1 MASIIRSQ
9 DAQGAADAC
18 AIAILKALDEAR
30 RARGAATL
38 AVSGGST
45 PRLMFQTMAKS
56 GFDWAHIDLFQVDE
70 RCVPP
75 DHELSN
81 FRMVREALLD
91 HLHLAH
97 GQIHRIEGELIPDEA
112 AVRYAD
118 NIRDVFKLQPHE
130 LPVFDVIQRG
140 MGPDTHTAS
149 LFPGEPLI
157 ANITGIAAA
166 VWVEKMKQHRVT
178 LLRGV
183 LGRAR
188 RTVMLVSG
196 ADKAEALVQV
206 LTGPPDFMQH
216 PCQIA
221 SDRAEWFVDEA
232 AAAHLSRAASR
243 A

>member
-1 MASIIRSQ
+1 MAKINRFA
-9 DAQGAADAC
+9 DAQAAADAC
-18 AIAILKALDEAR
+18 AGAILKALDEAR

-56 GFDWAHIDLFQVDE
+56 GFDWSHIELFQVDE

-81 FRMVREALLD
+81 FRMTREALLD
-91 HLHLAH
+91 HVHLAH

-112 AVRYAD
+112 AVRYVD
-118 NIRDVFKLQPHE
+118 NIRDVLKLQSGE
-130 LPVFDVIQRG
+130 LPAFDVIQRG
-140 MGPDTHTAS
+140 MGSDAHTAS

-157 ANITGIAAA
+157 ENVTGIAAA

-183 LGRAR
+183 LERAR

-196 ADKAEALVQV
+196 ADKAEALKQV
-206 LTGPPDFMQH
+206 LTGPKNFIKH

-221 SDRAEWFVDEA
+221 ADQAAWFVDEA
-232 AAAHLSRAASR
+232 AAAQLARS
-243 A
+243 

>member
-1 MASIIRSQ
+1 MAKIGRFVN
-9 DAQGAADAC
+9 AQAAADAC
-18 AIAILKALDEAR
+18 ASAILKTLDEAR

-56 GFDWAHIDLFQVDE
+56 RFDWSHIDLFQVDE

-75 DHELSN
+75 DHEQSN
-81 FRMVREALLD
+81 FRMIREALLD
-91 HLHLAH
+91 HIHLAH
-97 GQIHRIEGELIPDEA
+97 GQIHRIEAELVPDEA
-112 AVRYAD
+112 AVHYAD
-118 NIRDVFKLQPHE
+118 DIRDALKLQSGE

-157 ANITGIAAA
+157 QNLTGIAAA

-183 LGRAR
+183 LERAR
-188 RTVMLVSG
+188 YTVMLVSG
-196 ADKAEALVQV
+196 EDKAEGLKQV
-206 LTGPPDFMQH
+206 LTRPRDPMKH

-221 SDRAEWFVDEA
+221 ADRADWFVDEA
-232 AAAHLSRAASR
+232 AAEQLPRL
-243 A
+243 

>member
-1 MASIIRSQ
+1 MAKINRFAN
-9 DAQGAADAC
+9 AQEAADAC
-18 AIAILKALDEAR
+18 ATAILKMLDEAR
-30 RARGAATL
+30 RARGSATL

-45 PRLMFQTMAKS
+45 PRLMFQTMSKS
-56 GFDWAHIDLFQVDE
+56 GFDWSHIDFFQVDE

-81 FRMVREALLD
+81 FRMTREALLD
-91 HLHLAH
+91 HIHLAH

-112 AVRYAD
+112 AVRYTD
-118 NIRDVFKLQPHE
+118 NIRDALKLQPHE

-157 ANITGIAAA
+157 KNVTGIAAA

-183 LGRAR
+183 LERGRYTA
-188 RTVMLVSG
+188 MLVSG
-196 ADKAEALVQV
+196 SDKAEGLKEV
-206 LTGPPDFMQH
+206 LTGPRDLMKH

-221 SDRAEWFVDEA
+221 ADGAEWFVDQA
-232 AAAHLSRAASR
+232 AAASLS
-243 A
+243 

>member
-1 MASIIRSQ
+1 MTTINRYP
-9 DAQGAADAC
+9 DAQAAADAC
-18 AIAILKALDEAR
+18 GDTILKALDDAR

-81 FRMVREALLD
+81 FRMTREALLD
-91 HLHLAH
+91 HIHLAH

-118 NIRDVFKLQPHE
+118 NIRDALKLQSHE

-157 ANITGIAAA
+157 ENVTGIAAA

-183 LGRAR
+183 LERAR
-188 RTVMLVSG
+188 HTVMLVSG
-196 ADKAEALVQV
+196 ADKAEALKQV
-206 LTGPPDFMQH
+206 LTEPRDFIKH

-221 SDRAEWFVDEA
+221 ADRAEWFVDNA
-232 AAAHLSRAASR
+232 AAAQLPQAASI

>member
-1 MASIIRSQ
+1 MI
-9 DAQGAADAC
+9 
-18 AIAILKALDEAR
+18 
-30 RARGAATL
+30 
-38 AVSGGST
+38 
-45 PRLMFQTMAKS
+45 
-56 GFDWAHIDLFQVDE
+56 
-70 RCVPP
+70 
-75 DHELSN
+75 
-81 FRMVREALLD
+81 REALLD
-91 HLHLAH
+91 HIHLAH

-118 NIRDVFKLQPHE
+118 NIRDAFKLQPHE

-157 ANITGIAAA
+157 ENVTGIAAA

-183 LGRAR
+183 LERAR
-188 RTVMLVSG
+188 QTFMLVSG
-196 ADKAEALVQV
+196 ADKAEALMQV

-232 AAAHLSRAASR
+232 APPTFQRRHPRPDQLATACRKLFRSASR
-243 A
+243 ISGSPGATLFNRPSRIHCSSRSTKVNRWSKPSTMNSSGW

>member
-1 MASIIRSQ
+1 MAKVNRFA
-9 DAQGAADAC
+9 DAQTAADAC
-18 AIAILKALDEAR
+18 AAAILKTLDEAR
-30 RARGAATL
+30 RARGSATL
-38 AVSGGST
+38 AVSGGAT

-56 GFDWAHIDLFQVDE
+56 GFDWSHIDLFQVDE

-81 FRMVREALLD
+81 YRMTREALLD
-91 HLHLAH
+91 HIHLAH
-97 GQIHRIEGELIPDEA
+97 GQVHRIEGELIPDEA

-118 NIRDVFKLQPHE
+118 NIRDALKLQAHE

-157 ANITGIAAA
+157 ENVTGIAAP

-183 LGRAR
+183 LERAR

-196 ADKAEALVQV
+196 ADKAEALKQV
-206 LTGPPDFMQH
+206 LTEPADYMKH

-221 SDRAEWFVDEA
+221 ADRADWFVDQASA
-232 AAAHLSRAASR
+232 AEIPKAASG

>member
-1 MASIIRSQ
+1 MTAISRYP
-9 DAQGAADAC
+9 DAQAAADAC
-18 AIAILKALDEAR
+18 ADAILKALDEAR

-56 GFDWAHIDLFQVDE
+56 GFDWSHIDLFQVDE

-81 FRMVREALLD
+81 YRMTREALLD
-91 HLHLAH
+91 HIHLAH
-97 GQIHRIEGELIPDEA
+97 GQIHRVEGELTPDEA

-118 NIRDVFKLQPHE
+118 NIRDALKLQAHE

-157 ANITGIAAA
+157 ENVTGIAAA

-183 LGRAR
+183 LERGS

-196 ADKAEALVQV
+196 ADKAAALKEV
-206 LTGPPDFMQH
+206 LTGPRDFVKH
-216 PCQIA
+216 PCQIGA
-221 SDRAEWFVDEA
+221 EQAEWFVDNA
-232 AAAHLSRAASR
+232 AAAELPKAASR